1 MKTIGVLGGMGW
13 ESSADWYRRA
23 NELVRDRIGGY
34 ASAPVILDSLD
45 FAEIQVLQAADDWNE
60 AGRILARHAQ
70 GLEAAGAELIVLCTN
85 TMHICAPAIVAA
97 ITVPFLHIA
106 DIAADAIAQEG
117 ISTVGLLGTAFT
129 MEKPFYRERLAERG
143 ITTLIPDDADR
154 AETHRIIFEE
164 LVQGVISDASRET
177 MRQLI
182 AKLVSQGAQGIIL
195 GCTEIELLVSQDDSP
210 VPVFPTTALHVEA
223 ALDAAEA
230 TPAEASEQR

>member
-45 FAEIQVLQAADDWNE
+45 FAEIQALQAADDWDE

-143 ITTLIPDDADR
+143 ITTLVPDDADR

-164 LVQGVISDASRET
+164 LVQGVLSDASHET

-223 ALDAAEA
+223 ALDAAQS
-230 TPAEASEQR
+230 TPAEGSGV

>member
-223 ALDAAEA
+223 ALDAAQA